1 MTIKLTMSLVSESQE
16 GDCGDDWMYELEAK
30 VFCEGLKGDA
40 VISVPKHTLEP
51 GEVSKPY
58 GLPDPVVLFEGEC
71 GDEVLVRL
79 MLTAT
84 EVDMFINDVGKVS
97 KDIRIEKPNPIK
109 PSLTREVDIA
119 AGVRESPGIRDKN
132 SVFNLRVRFTVENTA

>member
-1 MTIKLTMSLVSESQE
+1 MTFKLTMSLVSESQQ

-30 VFCEGLKGDA
+30 AFCEGLKGGA
-40 VISVPKHTLEP
+40 IIKAPKHRLEP
-51 GEVSKPY
+51 GEVLKPY
-58 GLPDPVVLFEGEC
+58 GSPEPVLLFEGEC

-97 KDIRIEKPNPIK
+97 KDIRIEMPGPVNPRV
-109 PSLTREVDIA
+109 TREVEIA

-132 SVFNLRVRFTVENTA
+132 SIFTLRVRFTVENAA